1 VAIEVMVVVQG
12 FRALRLI
19 LKRRVPAHR
28 EGYIHYYYYY
38 YYYYY

>member
-1 VAIEVMVVVQG
+1 MVVVQG